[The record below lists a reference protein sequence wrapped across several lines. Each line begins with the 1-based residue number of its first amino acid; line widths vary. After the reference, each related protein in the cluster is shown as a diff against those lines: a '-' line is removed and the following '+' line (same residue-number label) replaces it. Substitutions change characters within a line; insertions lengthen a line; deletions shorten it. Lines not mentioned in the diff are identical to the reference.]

1 MYTDEKP
8 LWETEKAPVRLLE
21 IEKGYQLDAGQ
32 LEKRR
37 RTCESQ
43 TSIDKLI
50 QFPFDYVSGY
60 LAGFWEVKDGELADL
75 KTTEG
80 LVAHRYIEKLFEE
93 GREEMVAF
101 YEKLS
106 DEERKQRITSAICE
120 KGAILLLSE
129 YKMELHRFYTCLD
142 SSVSELMKIIARLN
156 LVPTGCEVELDVD
169 LEGIGTFGGSVDMM
183 LKNERGEWVIF
194 DFKWSTSS
202 NNEKKLEE
210 NKSIQLCLYKK
221 LIEQETGKKVKL
233 VAYYLLPLSKFVS
246 VQELKGEINFSQV
259 IVNYERASKDLLK
272 EIQGSYKYR
281 IKELSEGKLEETT
294 GFEEQDIEYEQV
306 REEFELLPMD
316 YYENKKSGSYQDIGL
331 IKERKSGE

>member
-1 MYTDEKP
+1 MI
-8 LWETEKAPVRLLE
+8 LE
-21 IEKGYQLDAGQ
+21 
-32 LEKRR
+32 
-37 RTCESQ
+37 
-43 TSIDKLI
+43 
-50 QFPFDYVSGY
+50 
-60 LAGFWEVKDGELADL
+60 
-75 KTTEG
+75 
-80 LVAHRYIEKLFEE
+80 
-93 GREEMVAF
+93 
-101 YEKLS
+101 
-106 DEERKQRITSAICE
+106 
-120 KGAILLLSE
+120 
-129 YKMELHRFYTCLD
+129 D
-142 SSVSELMKIIARLN
+142 SKNN
-156 LVPTGCEVELDVD
+156 LY
-169 LEGIGTFGGSVDMM
+169 
-183 LKNERGEWVIF
+183 IF

-306 REEFELLPMD
+306 RDELGLLPMD
-316 YYENKKSGSYQDIGL
+316 YYKGLKSGPYEDIGL
-331 IKERKSGE
+331 IKERKAEE